1 MLAVRGAND
10 GIWDWDLKRDT
21 LYCSP
26 RWRSVLGL
34 DPISEYVPFRD
45 WLDHVYWDD
54 RARLLR
60 AIDAHISG
68 ETEHLQIEYR
78 VGERTGGVRW
88 VLTRGLAV
96 RDGEG
101 QAYRMAG
108 SHSDITER
116 KSIEQEMSYQAHHD
130 TLTELPN
137 RQLLMDRLTA
147 FITRSRRLNRPTFA
161 VLFVDLDRFK
171 IVNDSLGHLVG
182 DQLLIAASRRI
193 IACLRPTD
201 LAARLGG
208 DEFAVLLDDPKTDD
222 NMEAVAR
229 RVLEAIS
236 EPFHVEGRE
245 LCVSCSIG
253 IARGDLKYD
262 TPSAVLRDADVAMY
276 RAKGAGR
283 GGYASF
289 EPRMHAELIHSL
301 EIETDLRRALEKGE
315 LAVMYQPVVSIDS
328 SRIKGFEALVRW
340 PHAERGLIPPSVFIP
355 VAEETGLVVPLDRWV
370 LREACQQLASW
381 NSARPESEALT
392 LSVNLSSRQFSR
404 ADLTDFVA
412 QVLEETGVEPGRLVL
427 EITESVLMMKLDQV
441 RENMVR
447 LRELG
452 VALAVDDFGTGYSS
466 LGYLNAYPVNTLKI
480 DRSFVSN
487 MEVDRDKATIVRTVI
502 GMAKSLNLHVVAEG
516 VETQAQAD
524 SLRDMDCP
532 VVQGFLFSKPL
543 PAQRIGELLADSP
556 FIEASE
562 ATPVS
567 AENVTR

>member
-1 MLAVRGAND
+1 
-10 GIWDWDLKRDT
+10 
-21 LYCSP
+21 
-26 RWRSVLGL
+26 
-34 DPISEYVPFRD
+34 
-45 WLDHVYWDD
+45 
-54 RARLLR
+54 
-60 AIDAHISG
+60 
-68 ETEHLQIEYR
+68 
-78 VGERTGGVRW
+78 
-88 VLTRGLAV
+88 
-96 RDGEG
+96 
-101 QAYRMAG
+101 
-108 SHSDITER
+108 
-116 KSIEQEMSYQAHHD
+116 
-130 TLTELPN
+130 
-137 RQLLMDRLTA
+137 
-147 FITRSRRLNRPTFA
+147 
-161 VLFVDLDRFK
+161 
-171 IVNDSLGHLVG
+171 
-182 DQLLIAASRRI
+182 
-193 IACLRPTD
+193 
-201 LAARLGG
+201 
-208 DEFAVLLDDPKTDD
+208 
-222 NMEAVAR
+222 
-229 RVLEAIS
+229 
-236 EPFHVEGRE
+236 
-245 LCVSCSIG
+245 
-253 IARGDLKYD
+253 
-262 TPSAVLRDADVAMY
+262 
-276 RAKGAGR
+276 
-283 GGYASF
+283 
-289 EPRMHAELIHSL
+289 
-301 EIETDLRRALEKGE
+301 
-315 LAVMYQPVVSIDS
+315 
-328 SRIKGFEALVRW
+328 
-340 PHAERGLIPPSVFIP
+340 
-355 VAEETGLVVPLDRWV
+355 
-370 LREACQQLASW
+370 
-381 NSARPESEALT
+381 LT